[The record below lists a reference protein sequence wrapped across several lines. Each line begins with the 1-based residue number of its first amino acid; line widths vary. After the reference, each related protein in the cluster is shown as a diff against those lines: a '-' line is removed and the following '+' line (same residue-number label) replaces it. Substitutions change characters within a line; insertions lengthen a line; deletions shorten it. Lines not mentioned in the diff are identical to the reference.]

1 MKILILKLGMF
12 IFCLL
17 FVVGVYKEIP
27 TDTILYRSF
36 VAFLAIETMLVIV
49 AVLFIKMTERM
60 RRDEEEFDDAEYME
74 SAEPVE
80 PEVTDMA

>member
-1 MKILILKLGMF
+1 MF

-36 VAFLAIETMLVIV
+36 VSFLTIETLLVIV

-60 RRDEEEFDDAEYME
+60 RRDEEEFDEEEFTEGAETVE
-74 SAEPVE
+74 S
-80 PEVTDMA
+80 EVSDMA